1 MFRCVGLGHEE
12 RVEGGG
18 MDAITSREWSFLCV
32 QSECQ
37 GGTIPL
43 KDLSTLNSVYTMG
56 MG

>member
-1 MFRCVGLGHEE
+1 MFRCVELGHEE